1 LDRNARKKKRA
12 VKPGGSAYSAVIRGL
27 DPRIHRPRWQTI
39 SSNSLFEEGWIAGSS
54 PAMTNVLSRCG
65 TFEAAGYCLFDSS
78 GEAVMTKFGTIG
90 AACLAIA
97 LAASTPVLAQGRHGG
112 GGFHGGGGHGGFGP
126 GIAAGLVAGAVIGGA
141 GYYGSGYSP
150 GYYDDSYAY
159 DNSDNSYAYGNGYN
173 GAYDNGYAARNGFVC
188 QPGTW
193 FRGEDGRR
201 HLCQ

>member
-1 LDRNARKKKRA
+1 
-12 VKPGGSAYSAVIRGL
+12 
-27 DPRIHRPRWQTI
+27 
-39 SSNSLFEEGWIAGSS
+39 
-54 PAMTNVLSRCG
+54 MTNVEACNRCSDHMIVLSRCG
-65 TFEAAGYCLFDSS
+65 TFEAPGYCLFDSS
-78 GEAVMTKFGTIG
+78 GETVMIKFGTIG
-90 AACLAIA
+90 AACLAVA
-97 LAASTPVLAQGRHGG
+97 LAASTPALAQGGNRA
-112 GGFHGGGGHGGFGP
+112 GGFHGGGAHFAGGGYRGGGFRGGHGGFGP

-159 DNSDNSYAYGNGYN
+159 DNSDNSYAYDNGYT